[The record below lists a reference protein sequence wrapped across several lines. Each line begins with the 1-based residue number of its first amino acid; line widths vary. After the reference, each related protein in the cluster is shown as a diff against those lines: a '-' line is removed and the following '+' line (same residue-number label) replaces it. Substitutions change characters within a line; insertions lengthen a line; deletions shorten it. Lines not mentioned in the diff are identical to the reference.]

1 MMKKTLT
8 FYFLFL
14 ACLSGFFAHSMKVAA
29 GLLRRGMWVILE
41 GKPLPQ
47 FTDFAL
53 DYHWWPWAFVL
64 IYSLCAIGSLV
75 HKSWE
80 RFFIHVLVCLL
91 LVEIWM
97 MFMEVSAL
105 VLPWITLAG
114 S

>member
-1 MMKKTLT
+1 MKKTLT

-14 ACLSGFFAHSMKVAA
+14 AGLSGFFAHSMKVAA
-29 GLLRRGMWVILE
+29 SLLRRGMWVILE

-64 IYSLCAIGSLV
+64 IYIICAIGSLV

-80 RFFIHVLVCLL
+80 SFFYPRLS
-91 LVEIWM
+91 M
-97 MFMEVSAL
+97 
-105 VLPWITLAG
+105 PLARRDLDDVYG
-114 S
+114 GLCFSLAMDHFGWT